1 MPAKL
6 LIKANDNNVPQ
17 SPGRWL
23 RGETV
28 AVVEETATLGSGELN
43 IASFY
48 RYTVT
53 DASVLD
59 MAPYLQTWDMDL
71 SASLI
76 APGPGGTDDVQIANA
91 NVNFS
96 ATIGIWTQELVDEF
110 IDGWNEEH
118 PTAGMISLGFGTINL
133 NTRAT
138 YIVPASIVVLEE
150 YAQGFGQQQMF
161 KRKIWNVSFAGMN
174 GIQGN
179 GGVDSGTQLQLEAIM
194 EDGRLS

>member
-28 AVVEETATLGSGELN
+28 AVVDENATLGSGELN
-43 IASFY
+43 TNSFY

-59 MAPYLQTWDMDL
+59 MQLYLQTWDMDL
-71 SASLI
+71 NVSLI
-76 APGPGGTDDVQIANA
+76 GAGPGGTDDVSVTNSNI
-91 NVNFS
+91 NVS
-96 ATIGIWTQELVDEF
+96 QTIGVWTQPLVDQF
-110 IDGWNEEH
+110 IDGWNAEH
-118 PTAGMISLGFGTINL
+118 PTAGMISLGFSFGIL
-133 NTRAT
+133 DTRAT

-150 YAQGFGQQQMF
+150 YSQDFGHGQMF
-161 KRKIWNVSFAGMN
+161 KRKIWNGSIAGMN

-179 GGVDSGTQLQLEAIM
+179 GGVDSGTQLDIEAIM
-194 EDGRLS
+194 DDGLLD